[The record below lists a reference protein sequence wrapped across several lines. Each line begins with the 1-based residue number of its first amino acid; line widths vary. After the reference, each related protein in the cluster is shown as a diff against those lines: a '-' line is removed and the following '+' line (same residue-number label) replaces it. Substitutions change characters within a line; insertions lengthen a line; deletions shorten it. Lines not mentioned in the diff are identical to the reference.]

1 MNSYDAFLKCQMIQ
15 HQMYET
21 KLQIQKLTKTM
32 EPVRRCLTDDLVYT
46 KQKEKL
52 LFKTTT
58 SF

>member
-1 MNSYDAFLKCQMIQ
+1 MNSYDAFLKCQIQ

-32 EPVRRCLTDDLVYT
+32 EPVRQCLTDDLVYT